1 MTMVQMYWFLMLD
14 NIKTITMIPG
24 IIFGISTM
32 VFIVCIM
39 VNGED
44 WDDLTDHWKIV
55 FIRGSIIS
63 FIFAFIFISLT
74 CMIPSTKQMAII
86 YVVPKIVNNKQVQ
99 EIPKKMLELS
109 TEWLEELSPEIVKS
123 DVKTVAES
131 VNKTIEEIKK

>member
-1 MTMVQMYWFLMLD
+1 MTMMQMYWFLMLD

-24 IIFGISTM
+24 IIFGIFTM
-32 VFIVCIM
+32 VFIICM
-39 VNGED
+39 LANSED

-109 TEWLEELSPEIVKS
+109 TEWLDELSPESVKD